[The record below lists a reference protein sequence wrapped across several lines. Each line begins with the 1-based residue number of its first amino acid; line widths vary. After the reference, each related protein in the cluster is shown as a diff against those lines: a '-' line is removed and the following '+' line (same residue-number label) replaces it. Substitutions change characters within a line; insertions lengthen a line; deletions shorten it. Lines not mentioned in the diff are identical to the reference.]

1 MGIFLKVVGLALII
15 IGIYGFFV
23 TIPKLFLNLALDEI
37 NPLIILGLI
46 ESGTPSSFI
55 DLLLSAFALGI
66 GIIFVKKKDGSK
78 IPNVK

>member
-1 MGIFLKVVGLALII
+1 MGIFLKAIGLALII

-37 NPLIILGLI
+37 NPLIILGLV

-66 GIIFVKKKDGSK
+66 GIIFVKRQNKPK
-78 IPNVK
+78 IIPR

>member
-1 MGIFLKVVGLALII
+1 MGFFLKILGLALIV

-23 TIPKLFLNLALDEI
+23 TIPQLLFNLALDEI

-55 DLLLSAFALGI
+55 DLLLSGFALGL
-66 GIIFVKKKDGSK
+66 GIIFVRKRDKPQI
-78 IPNVK
+78 IPR